1 MNLWLGGQ
9 KSSARRERGELSN
22 DGACGVTR
30 PTCAISEFFAGL
42 KRGAGLVSVH
52 SEPFNPIRLMDIV
65 FDCPNCEQELAVDSS
80 GAGSEIE
87 CPSCHETITI
97 PAASTKTAAAKV
109 EMHLKVPVS
118 NKPGESLIKKPA
130 VPLAAIARG
139 ADKKF
144 RSRTIK
150 HASCIE
156 SGHDKF
162 DERVTEFLNEIGE
175 ANMVGVHTI
184 SYTFFDVGTQK
195 ILNDYGVLILYRG

>member
-1 MNLWLGGQ
+1 LTKDTN
-9 KSSARRERGELSN
+9 
-22 DGACGVTR
+22 
-30 PTCAISEFFAGL
+30 EFFAGL
-42 KRGAGLVSVH
+42 KRGAGLVSWH
-52 SEPFNPIRLMDIV
+52 SKPFNPIRIMDIV

-97 PAASTKTAAAKV
+97 PAASTKTAAAEPPEEEPHAPRLAPSVMSTSAAAKV

-118 NKPGESLIKKPA
+118 SKPGESLIKKSA

-139 ADKKF
+139 AGKKI
-144 RSRTIK
+144 RTRTIK
-150 HASCIE
+150 HGSCIE

-162 DERVTEFLNEIGE
+162 DETVTEFLNEIGE

-184 SYTFFDVGTQK
+184 SYTYFDVGTQK
-195 ILNDYGVLILYRG
+195 ILNDYGVLIVYRG

>member
-1 MNLWLGGQ
+1 
-9 KSSARRERGELSN
+9 
-22 DGACGVTR
+22 
-30 PTCAISEFFAGL
+30 
-42 KRGAGLVSVH
+42 
-52 SEPFNPIRLMDIV
+52 MDIV

-97 PAASTKTAAAKV
+97 PAASTKTAAAGPPEESHAPSLAPSVMSTSAAAKV

-118 NKPGESLIKKPA
+118 NKPGESLIKKSA

-139 ADKKF
+139 ADKQI
-144 RSRTIK
+144 RVRTIK

-195 ILNDYGVLILYRG
+195 ILNDYGLTILYRG